1 MKLARAYRIDRVAGI
16 LHTSI
21 SIAPSSFRF
30 FWTDRWLPNGSGRRG
45 AVPMR
50 VWSNGARI
58 CFLKE
63 TLQCATKG
71 AGVQRMKD
79 PLGKLSVQL
88 YSYRASQ
95 RSNPRRGSLGRKGS
109 EGLSSESAGR
119 NASES

>member
-1 MKLARAYRIDRVAGI
+1 MPGWRQPPPAREA
-16 LHTSI
+16 
-21 SIAPSSFRF
+21 
-30 FWTDRWLPNGSGRRG
+30 
-45 AVPMR
+45 
-50 VWSNGARI
+50 
-58 CFLKE
+58 
-63 TLQCATKG
+63 LQCATKG